1 MVVQVYKKIDLVIT
15 GLNNTFRVNLS
26 DPTDRV
32 VQLPAGYVT
41 LCSSN
46 EFGTYSIRA
55 VLDLK

>member
-1 MVVQVYKKIDLVIT
+1 MVVVQIYINFDLVIT
-15 GLNNTFRVNLS
+15 WLNNTFRVNLS

-46 EFGTYSIRA
+46 EFGTYSISSSSSR
-55 VLDLK
+55 

>member
-1 MVVQVYKKIDLVIT
+1 MVVVQAYKNSDLVIT
-15 GLNNTFRVNLS
+15 WLNNTFRVNLS

-46 EFGTYSIRA
+46 EFGTYSI
-55 VLDLK
+55 